1 MGTILYTAKQFY
13 SDFFKNGA
21 WNETGARELLNSK
34 SYLDTRIFVIKFVYE
49 IILDNPKIDEEIKK
63 WIKTNKSL
71 KEIAEL
77 DGVSKVRIRNQQSY
91 TARTLDERLSI
102 DGDNLLHFVIC
113 KENISDEEW
122 EEIDAKIK
130 QVRMYQMT
138 YKGEREPLI
147 QNRDILLN
155 LSNKRFS
162 DELPDMNRWNLFIQT
177 ISPYLIK
184 NRQKVQQKVNTEFA
198 NEVAYFNYL
207 ITPGNELTLED
218 NRRLNTLAIAL
229 GDDDKTIQSV
239 KNAKKEKSLIDI
251 KEKDEIKQQ
260 EKEKNKQIE
269 DSRTL
274 IEKISSLSDEEF
286 EQWKKEAIQK
296 QRDGVLTDEELK
308 AFREESNRRG
318 NTDIKTQKIQRS
330 F

>member
-13 SDFFKNGA
+13 SDFFKNEA
-21 WNETGARELLNSK
+21 WNETGARELLDSK

-91 TARTLDERLSI
+91 AARTLDERLSI

-198 NEVAYFNYL
+198 AEVAYFNYL

-274 IEKISSLSDEEF
+274 IERISSLSDEEF

-308 AFREESNRRG
+308 AFREEHSRRG
-318 NTDIKTQKIQRS
+318 NIDIKTQKIQRS